1 MAALDMEK
9 EYNNRMRVPESGD
22 INARWTKASEAYRKE
37 ARCELD
43 RPYGKGARQRYDLYH
58 AKGGGQGA
66 PLVVYIHGGYW
77 QRGERA
83 MYAFIAKALNALGVS
98 VAIPSY
104 TLCPAVSVMDIV
116 LELRQCLTTIHE
128 HTKALPVV
136 AGHSAGGHLTAAMLA
151 TDWSKVTGAPKDLV
165 RTGYAISGVFDL
177 APLVGTSINEPLKLN
192 TAKAREASPLFWPSP
207 GRAKTLVAAVGGAE
221 SQEFIRQSLAIAD
234 AWSQTGV
241 TAECVVVPGAN
252 HFTIL
257 DELDRAE
264 SAMVARLAGLAK
276 A

>member
-9 EYNNRMRVPESGD
+9 EYNNRMRVPENAE
-22 INARWTKASEAYRKE
+22 INARWSKASEAYRKE
-37 ARCELD
+37 ARCDLD
-43 RPYGKGARQRYDLYH
+43 KPYGKGARQRYDLFH
-58 AKGGGQGA
+58 AKTGGQGT

-83 MYAFIAKALNALGVS
+83 MYSFIAKELNALGVS

-104 TLCPAVSVMDIV
+104 SLCPAVSVMDIV
-116 LELRQCLTTIHE
+116 GELQQCLKAIHE
-128 HTKALPVV
+128 HTKARPVV
-136 AGHSAGGHLTAAMLA
+136 AGHSAGGHLTAALLA
-151 TDWSKVTGAPKDLV
+151 TDWSKITGAPKDLV
-165 RTGYAISGVFDL
+165 RSGYAISGVFDL
-177 APLVGTSINEPLKLN
+177 PPLVGTSINDAVKLDA
-192 TAKAREASPLFWPSP
+192 AKAREASPLFWPSP
-207 GRAKTLVAAVGGAE
+207 GKGKTLVAAVGGAE

-234 AWSQTGV
+234 AWSKTGV

-257 DELDRAE
+257 DELGRAE

>member
-9 EYNNRMRVPESGD
+9 EYNNRMRVPENGE

-43 RPYGKGARQRYDLYH
+43 KPYGKGERQRYDLFH
-58 AKGGGQGA
+58 PKAGGQGA

-83 MYAFIAKALNALGVS
+83 MYSFIAKELNALGVS

-116 LELRQCLTTIHE
+116 TDLRQCLKTIHE
-128 HTKALPVV
+128 HTKVHPVV

-165 RTGYAISGVFDL
+165 RAGYAISGVFDVP
-177 APLVGTSINEPLKLN
+177 PLVGTSINDALKLDA
-192 TAKAREASPLFWPSP
+192 AKAREASPLFWPSP
-207 GRAKTLVAAVGGAE
+207 GKGKTLVAAVGGAE

-234 AWSQTGV
+234 AWSKTGV

-257 DELDRAE
+257 DELGRAE